1 MIDQTLTH
9 RFRSCSHIGHI
20 ILKAEVLKSGL
31 GNNSMRA
38 TQANRKQGPLPAVT
52 QALTTFMYLETRQR
66 QIIEARVRLRTEW
79 AKISDWA
86 KKILKKNVIL
96 KPGFHMIVRIVR
108 IVPVVSKNV
117 QTIGTIIWKRYPDD
131 RKRPGRLRRPRSLG

>member
-31 GNNSMRA
+31 GDNSTRA

-66 QIIEARVRLRTEW
+66 QIIEARVRLITE
-79 AKISDWA
+79 
-86 KKILKKNVIL
+86 
-96 KPGFHMIVRIVR
+96 
-108 IVPVVSKNV
+108 
-117 QTIGTIIWKRYPDD
+117 
-131 RKRPGRLRRPRSLG
+131 